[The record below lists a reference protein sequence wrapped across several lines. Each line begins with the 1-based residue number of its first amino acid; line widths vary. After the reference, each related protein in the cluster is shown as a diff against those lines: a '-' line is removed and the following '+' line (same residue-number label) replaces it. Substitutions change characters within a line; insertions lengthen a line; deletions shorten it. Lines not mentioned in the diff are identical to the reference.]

1 MQVALQ
7 IAISLCICICICI
20 DVYVYIFIRRYM
32 FLFVRTSQIECL
44 ATRGEYDFPK
54 WLFVVLN
61 NCKDL
66 KHALENFQSKA
77 KAKPKS
83 EPRGHWG
90 AHPAR
95 RCGEVVGGLALTL
108 PVWWAGG

>member
-1 MQVALQ
+1 LQVALQ
-7 IAISLCICICICI
+7 MAISLCICICICI

-32 FLFVRTSQIECL
+32 FLFVRTSRVECL
-44 ATRGEYDFPK
+44 ATRGEQDFPK
-54 WLFVVLN
+54 WLFGILE
-61 NCKDL
+61 NCGGSL
-66 KHALENFQSKA
+66 TNFQSKA

-83 EPRGHWG
+83 KPRGHWG